1 MRMKASA
8 YKQYGDAAVLALV
21 LEALPLIAKEVE
33 EKEELLIF
41 FKRYCSQ
48 ILFVYNIVVLLLRF
62 LGFKAAGSDRRNR
75 PAR

>member
-33 EKEELLIF
+33 EEEELLIF
-41 FKRYCSQ
+41 LKT
-48 ILFVYNIVVLLLRF
+48 ILFLDIIYVYWYYFSVF
-62 LGFKAAGSDRRNR
+62 
-75 PAR
+75 